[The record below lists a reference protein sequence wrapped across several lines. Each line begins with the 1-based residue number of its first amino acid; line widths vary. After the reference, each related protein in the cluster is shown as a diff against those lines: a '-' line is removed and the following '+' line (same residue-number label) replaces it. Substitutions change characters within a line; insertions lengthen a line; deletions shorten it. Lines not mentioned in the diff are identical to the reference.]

1 MSAKNNFQL
10 LAQEEEE
17 QFPHPPPETKLGIMG
32 NIRTWHF
39 VTDVLE
45 LYLPRVFDIF
55 IALVGG
61 NTSKSEGPK
70 NNNSDLG
77 WNAYAYWTIV
87 RPKPTYNPIRAEI
100 LLSSIFG
107 IKHQWLWTE

>member
-1 MSAKNNFQL
+1 MSTKNNFQL

-17 QFPHPPPETKLGIMG
+17 QFPHPPPETELGIMG
-32 NIRTWHF
+32 NIRTLHF

-61 NTSKSEGPK
+61 SSSKDSKPAQKE
-70 NNNSDLG
+70 NND
-77 WNAYAYWTIV
+77 
-87 RPKPTYNPIRAEI
+87 
-100 LLSSIFG
+100 
-107 IKHQWLWTE
+107 

>member
-1 MSAKNNFQL
+1 MSTKNNFQL

-17 QFPHPPPETKLGIMG
+17 QFPHPPPETELGIMG
-32 NIRTWHF
+32 NIRTFNF

-61 NTSKSEGPK
+61 STSKREDDK
-70 NNNSDLG
+70 QQDEF
-77 WNAYAYWTIV
+77 
-87 RPKPTYNPIRAEI
+87 K
-100 LLSSIFG
+100 
-107 IKHQWLWTE
+107 